1 MFQLKDVSITYKKDL
16 RVLISKLSLVLN
28 PGDKAALIGEEGNGK
43 STLMKLIYDERLV
56 QDYIEFSGE
65 IICSGSK
72 LGYLKQELES
82 QDKELSVYEFLTREP
97 DFYEMDGKELAKLA
111 NTIGLPVELL
121 YSDQRVATLSGG
133 EKVKLQI
140 VRILCRRPDIL
151 LLDEPS
157 NDIDL
162 ETLEWL
168 ERFVNQWEGAVLFI
182 SHDETFLE
190 RTANRVIH
198 LEMLKK
204 KRESRHTISNT
215 GYTEYVESRRHR
227 LAKQEQIARKER
239 SEYQAKLERF
249 RQIEQKVEHQ
259 QNAVS
264 RQNPHGGKLL
274 KKKMKA
280 VKSLEHRF
288 ERESAEMTE
297 LPEMEEAIFF
307 RFHGSHKIP
316 RGKKVLELEEA
327 EMRAGERLLAE
338 HINLQVR
345 GPEKVCIIGKNG
357 VGKTTLLKMI
367 AEQLLVREDIRAAY
381 MPQDYK
387 DGMDFGST
395 PVEFL
400 SQTGDKE
407 EQTRIRTF
415 LGSLKYTK
423 EEMEHPIQELSGGQK
438 AKLFLLSI
446 SMGGADVLILD
457 EPTRNFSPLSNPV
470 IRQMLKDFDGAIISV
485 SHDRKYISE
494 VCDTVYELTGKGCE
508 KIGAGVPG

>member
-1 MFQLKDVSITYKKDL
+1 MLQLKNVSITYKKDL
-16 RVLISKLSLVLN
+16 RVFISKLSLVLN

-56 QDYIEFSGE
+56 EDYIEFSGE
-65 IICSGSK
+65 IIRNGSV
-72 LGYLKQELES
+72 LGYLKQELDG
-82 QDKELSVYEFLTREP
+82 QDKDLSVYEFLTQEP
-97 DFYEMDGKELAKLA
+97 GFYEMDGKELAKLA
-111 NTIGLPVELL
+111 NKIGLPVELL
-121 YSDQRVATLSGG
+121 YSDQRVETLSGG
-133 EKVKLQI
+133 EKVKLQM

-168 ERFVNQWEGAVLFI
+168 EGFVDQWKGAVLFI

-204 KRESRHTISNT
+204 KKESRHTISNT
-215 GYTEYVESRRHR
+215 GYAEYVEECQHR
-227 LAKQEQIARKER
+227 MTKQEQIARMER
-239 SEYQAKLERF
+239 RDFQAQQERL
-249 RQIEQKVEHQ
+249 RRIEQKVECQ
-259 QNAVS
+259 QNKIS
-264 RQNPHGGKLL
+264 RQDPHGGRLL

-280 VKSLEHRF
+280 VKSFEHRF
-288 ERESAEMTE
+288 ERESADLTE
-297 LPEMEEAIFF
+297 IPEIEEAIFL

-316 RGKKVLELEEA
+316 QGKIVLELEE
-327 EMRAGERLLAE
+327 ERLRVGEERLLAE

-367 AEQLLVREDIRAAY
+367 AENLLAREDIQAAY

-387 DGMDFGST
+387 DRMDFGRT
-395 PVEFL
+395 PVAFL
-400 SQTGDKE
+400 SRTGDKE
-407 EQTRIRTF
+407 ELTRIRTF

-423 EEMEHPIQELSGGQK
+423 EEMDHPIRELSGGQK
-438 AKLFLLSI
+438 AKLFLLYL
-446 SMGGADVLILD
+446 SMSGADVLVLD

-470 IRQMLKDFDGAIISV
+470 IRQLLKDFDGAIISV

-494 VCDTVYELTGKGCE
+494 VCDTIYELTEEGFKKVE
-508 KIGAGVPG
+508 WNS